1 MGSAHRVA
9 TVRDE
14 AAIIAVVAQ
23 NVRARRKAAG
33 LSQEDLAH
41 EAGVDRTYV
50 SQVERRQRNVTIV
63 VLARL
68 AKALGTTADQL
79 LVAPAEPRQTR
90 GRRGTSS

>member
-1 MGSAHRVA
+1 
-9 TVRDE
+9 VRDE

-23 NVRARRKAAG
+23 NVRALRKPAG
-33 LSQEDLAH
+33 LSQEGLAH

-68 AKALGTTADQL
+68 AKALGTTADRL
-79 LVAPAEPRQTR
+79 LVVPVELRQPQA
-90 GRRGTSS
+90 RRGTS